1 MTDEITYIDKLPV
14 EYNILQN
21 IVSNQFGLVV
31 SKFKQAH
38 YDGYIGQSQYNE
50 TVNIFTARSVY
61 YTFSFENIIT
71 IENNQVVTRLNSPV
85 IQLILDDVNKTLHIT
100 EALRFS
106 HDGIIHIPV
115 LPNVKS
121 WLVFKYNNKLEF
133 MTIEIHFAV
142 IREEGC
148 DAPYELTTKN
158 VFIQNAYEPS
168 GFKKIYSMTGELI
181 KDDLAGYH
189 SKLLAIWGIPEDS
202 TDIDYHRLGVLSD
215 MITI

>member
-1 MTDEITYIDKLPV
+1 MTDEITYIDELPI
-14 EYNILQN
+14 EYKTLQT

-31 SKFKQAH
+31 SNFKPAH
-38 YDGYIGQSQYNE
+38 YDGYIGQSQCNE
-50 TVNIFTARSVY
+50 TVHIFTVRSVY
-61 YTFSFENIIT
+61 YTFSFENVIT
-71 IENNQVVTRLNSPV
+71 IDNNQVVTLLNSPV
-85 IQLILDDVNKTLHIT
+85 IQLILDDINKTLHIT

-106 HDGIIHIPV
+106 HDGITHIPV
-115 LPNVKS
+115 LPNVKP

-133 MTIEIHFAV
+133 MTIEVHFSV
-142 IREEGC
+142 IRAEDS
-148 DAPYELTTKN
+148 DAPYDLTTKN

-181 KDDLAGYH
+181 KDDLACYH
-189 SKLLAIWGIPEDS
+189 SKLLAIWDIPEDS